1 MPGYE
6 DHFKKIKQQ
15 KKSTVSQKKS
25 KYFSFSAI
33 ALSFIGGLGCFLFLI
48 VDDEFIASIPKVNFS
63 FLSPV
68 RAEDQ
73 KATTKSAEPEVK
85 NPQEK
90 ELSSNEGLVKVNKE
104 SSESTE
110 SVATYSDEHL
120 SNLIKR
126 SRELDQ
132 REESL
137 NKLEQELDQRVKLV
151 ESQIAKVEQTRKEIS
166 EKLKDRIEQDQK
178 KIEQLVEVYS
188 SMRPNQAAKILEE
201 IEEDLAIQIIS
212 KMKKKNAAEILN
224 VMKFEK
230 SSKFAELF
238 TGYRSPAAENNP

>member
-1 MPGYE
+1 MSGYQ

-15 KKSTVSQKKS
+15 KKKS
-25 KYFSFSAI
+25 VPVKNKKYFSLSAI
-33 ALSFIGGLGCFLFLI
+33 ALSFLGGLGCFLFLI
-48 VDDEFIASIPKVNFS
+48 VDEDFISSIPKVNLSFFS
-63 FLSPV
+63 PAV
-68 RAEDQ
+68 
-73 KATTKSAEPEVK
+73 AEPK
-85 NPQEK
+85 
-90 ELSSNEGLVKVNKE
+90 LSNESEIKKDLESDIKEKSNDASTQKNTSDVNDKV
-104 SSESTE
+104 
-110 SVATYSDEHL
+110 YSDEHL

-137 NKLEQELDQRVKLV
+137 NKLEQELEQKAKIVEVQIGKL
-151 ESQIAKVEQTRKEIS
+151 EQTRKDIAD
-166 EKLKDRIEQDQK
+166 KLKDRIEQDQK

-201 IEEDLAIQIIS
+201 IEEDLAIQIIT

-238 TGYRSPAAENNP
+238 TGYRSPAGEDKP